1 MSDPR
6 PRGRPAA
13 VDDRTPTD
21 DELLGAAL
29 DAFAAHGF
37 AGTSVRE
44 IARQAGV
51 SHNLIPQRFG
61 SKDRLWYAAVDHG
74 FDTLLIEL
82 LPVALEDQPDDVSRL
97 RAWMVRFIEA
107 NAARPALL
115 RIINREAASP
125 GPRLDYLY
133 DRYIEPVRQA
143 GEGLLVDLHD
153 RGLVTTTSVEL
164 VYFLM
169 THGAG
174 GPTAFPALAARFGT
188 TVGPDDPEA
197 IRRHAETA
205 VDLLFRGLR
214 SSADPTP

>member
-1 MSDPR
+1 MAVED
-6 PRGRPAA
+6 AA
-13 VDDRTPTD
+13 PGDAEMLD
-21 DELLGAAL
+21 AAL
-29 DAFAAHGF
+29 DAFAEHGF
-37 AGTSVRE
+37 AGASVRE
-44 IARQAGV
+44 LARRLGV

-61 SKDRLWYAAVDHG
+61 SKERLWYAAVDHG

-82 LPVALEDQPDDVSRL
+82 LPVAEEDQPDDVSQL

-115 RIINREAASP
+115 RIINREASSP

-143 GEGLLVDLHD
+143 GEAFLADLYERD
-153 RGLVTTTSVEL
+153 LVTTTSVGL

-174 GPTAFPALAARFGT
+174 GPTAFPALADRLGT
-188 TVGPDDPEA
+188 AVAPDDPEA
-197 IRRHAETA
+197 IRRHAEAA
-205 VDLLFRGLR
+205 VDLLFEGIR
-214 SSADPTP
+214 SPAAPADR